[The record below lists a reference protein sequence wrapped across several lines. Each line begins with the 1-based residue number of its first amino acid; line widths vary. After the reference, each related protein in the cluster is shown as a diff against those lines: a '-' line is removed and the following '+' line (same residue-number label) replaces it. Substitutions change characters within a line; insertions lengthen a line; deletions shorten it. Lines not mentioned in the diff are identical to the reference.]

1 VELSVRDA
9 ALLNRFQE
17 IVPYY
22 SSIRTRT
29 RSTNFANRHTSTVW
43 TVCALQFRRELID
56 AGLPVG
62 TKSDVVAPPS
72 TPVSETDYLRGLVD
86 GDGSVGVT
94 RLGLPFVSFTTSS
107 EALKDFFLSQCR
119 DLPGQPRHVS
129 RNARDGVFNA
139 MATRE
144 CAVELASRLYYENC
158 LALQRKASGAKAAV
172 SWSRE
177 PYGQLKLPLS
187 CGRRGARHAREDLD
201 ARITQRALQLR
212 TRSLRS
218 PCS

>member
-1 VELSVRDA
+1 MRFLNLTRPDHAYLFAFLQCDGHLVQNTRNRGSLSVELSVRDA

-72 TPVSETDYLRGLVD
+72 TPFSETDYLRGLVD

-129 RNARDGVFNA
+129 R
-139 MATRE
+139 
-144 CAVELASRLYYENC
+144 
-158 LALQRKASGAKAAV
+158 K
-172 SWSRE
+172 
-177 PYGQLKLPLS
+177 
-187 CGRRGARHAREDLD
+187 
-201 ARITQRALQLR
+201 
-212 TRSLRS
+212 
-218 PCS
+218 CS